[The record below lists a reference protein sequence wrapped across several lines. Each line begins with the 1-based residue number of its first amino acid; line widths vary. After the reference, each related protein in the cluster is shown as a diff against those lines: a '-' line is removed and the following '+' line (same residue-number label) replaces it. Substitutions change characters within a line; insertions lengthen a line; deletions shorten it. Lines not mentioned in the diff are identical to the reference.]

1 MKIKISLILFFSI
14 IFVFVFLNYDLIS
27 KLKQLPSPIYGGDLY
42 YHLGMMYHILD
53 GGSIFENSQLLNETP
68 WAPFFYQLLIVI
80 IAKIFGISLII
91 ANLYSSL
98 FFMIISSLIIYFLS
112 KEIFKND
119 LISLLPVCLILSNF
133 PVFKYS
139 YFTEVVVMPL
149 FFYLLFKALKH
160 NNKKYYIF
168 AGISFGLIG
177 ISHVMAFFM
186 ACVFILLIFLYLFFF
201 GEFEKEKYFLK
212 ISKNAIALNF
222 SNLKN
227 NLINR
232 KYFFLLIIIGFLIS
246 QLYWFKPIFV
256 HHLSTENKISEYD
269 QTDFSSVNILEYT
282 MKSLQEIFVRS
293 DNIFY
298 LTVSIFS
305 ILGIFYIALKKKS
318 FEEKYLLL
326 ILSALIL
333 SRFHYLITFPLFGT
347 DFFSRL
353 MVSYIFTALQ
363 PFLFTFGIL
372 MIIEKFKISST
383 KILVIVVILTAIIS
397 IKVFDERIKS
407 DIWIKTGMQQLP
419 EYIYELSDWIRKNTD
434 VYDVFAST
442 NEISFMLNGISG
454 RKVLNSRRA
463 HSGMY
468 VNVDKRWADAAVL
481 FYGNNSEKISEIIK
495 KYKIKYLYWQAN
507 WVSLDFEIDENGNIK
522 NIFDPLLIK
531 YTKEY
536 EEYLSK
542 NGVKYIKVNFWLD
555 PANRN
560 PDVKRFDSLLVLPY
574 KIDDFDPFSP
584 ELKKHLKEI
593 KEFKY
598 NNITIGKIY
607 EVVA

>member
-1 MKIKISLILFFSI
+1 MKIKISIILFFSL
-14 IFVFVFLNYDLIS
+14 IFVFLFLNYDLIS
-27 KLKQLPSPIYGGDLY
+27 KFKQLPSPIYGGDLY

-53 GGSIFENSQLLNETP
+53 GGSIFENSQLLGETP
-68 WAPFFYQLLIVI
+68 WAPFFYQLIIVI
-80 IAKIFGISLII
+80 ISKIFGISLII

-98 FFMIISSLIIYFLS
+98 FFMIISSIIVYFLS
-112 KEIFKND
+112 KEFFKD
-119 LISLLPVCLILSNF
+119 DFISLIPVCLILSNF

-149 FFYLLFKALKH
+149 FFYLLYKALKT
-160 NNKKYYIF
+160 NKKRYYIL

-186 ACVFILLIFLYLFFF
+186 ACAFVFLTFFYLFFF
-201 GEFEKEKYFLK
+201 GEFEEGKYVVK
-212 ISKNAIALNF
+212 VSKKAFTINL

-227 NLINR
+227 NLINK
-232 KYFFLLIIIGFLIS
+232 KYFFITIIIGIAIS
-246 QLYWFKPIFV
+246 QLYWFKPIFI
-256 HHLSTENKISEYD
+256 HHLSTVNKISEYD
-269 QTDFSSVNILEYT
+269 QTDFSSVNIIEYT
-282 MKSLQEIFVRS
+282 IKSLYEIFVRS

-298 LTVSIFS
+298 LILSIFS
-305 ILGIFYIALKKKS
+305 ILGIFYLIVKNKG
-318 FEEKYLLL
+318 FEEKYILI
-326 ILSALIL
+326 ILSALLL

-353 MVSYIFTALQ
+353 MVSYIFITLQ
-363 PFLFTFGIL
+363 PLLFTFGIL
-372 MIIEKFKISST
+372 MIFEKLKINST
-383 KILVIVVILTAIIS
+383 KFFVFVVIFSAILS
-397 IKVFDERIKS
+397 IKIFDERINS
-407 DIWIKTGMQQLP
+407 DIWIKTGMQPLP
-419 EYIYELSDWIRKNTD
+419 EYIYELSNWIRENTK
-434 VYDVFAST
+434 VNDVFAST

-468 VNVDKRWADAAVL
+468 VDVDKRWVDAAVL

-495 KYKIKYLYWQAN
+495 KYNIKYLYWQAN
-507 WVSLDFEIDENGNIK
+507 WVSLDFDIDENGNIV
-522 NIFDPLLIK
+522 NIFDPLLIRYK
-531 YTKEY
+531 KEY

-542 NGVKYIKVNFWLD
+542 NGVKYLKINFWLD

-560 PDVKRFDSLLVLPY
+560 PDVKKFDALLVLPY

-584 ELKKHLKEI
+584 EFKKHLKEI
-593 KEFKY
+593 KDFKY

>member
-1 MKIKISLILFFSI
+1 MEKKISLILFLLI
-14 IFVFVFLNYDLIS
+14 IFVFLFLNYGLIS
-27 KLKQLPSPIYGGDLY
+27 KFKQLPSPIYGGDLY
-42 YHLGMMYHILD
+42 YHLGMMYHIFD

-80 IAKIFGISLII
+80 ISKIFGISLMI

-98 FFMIISSLIIYFLS
+98 FFMIISSVIVYFLS
-112 KEIFKND
+112 KEFFKD
-119 LISLLPVCLILSNF
+119 DFISLIPVCLILSNF

-160 NNKKYYIF
+160 NSKKYYIL

-177 ISHVMAFFM
+177 ISHVMAFMM
-186 ACVFILLIFLYLFFF
+186 ACVFVFITFFYLFFF
-201 GEFEKEKYFLK
+201 GEFEEGKH
-212 ISKNAIALNF
+212 AIKVSRKSFIINL
-222 SNLKN
+222 SNLIT

-232 KYFFLLIIIGFLIS
+232 RYFFITIIIGLIIS
-246 QLYWFKPIFV
+246 QLYWFKPIFF
-256 HHLSTENKISEYD
+256 HRLSTANKISEYD
-269 QTDFSSVNILEYT
+269 QTDFSSVNIFEYT
-282 MKSLQEIFVRS
+282 IKSLYEIFVRS

-298 LTVSIFS
+298 LILSIFS
-305 ILGIFYIALKKKS
+305 LLGLFYLILKKKS
-318 FEEKYLLL
+318 FEEKYILL
-326 ILSALIL
+326 ILSALLL
-333 SRFHYLITFPLFGT
+333 SRFHYLITFPILGT

-353 MVSYIFTALQ
+353 MVSYIFTTLQ
-363 PFLFTFGIL
+363 PLLFTFGII
-372 MIIEKFKISST
+372 MIFEKLKINSR
-383 KILVIVVILTAIIS
+383 KFFVFAVIAVVIIS
-397 IKVFDERIKS
+397 IKIYEERINS
-407 DIWIKTGMQQLP
+407 DVWIKTGMQPLP
-419 EYIYELSDWIRKNTD
+419 EYIYELSEWIRKNTK
-434 VYDVFAST
+434 VNDVFAST

-468 VNVDKRWADAAVL
+468 VDVDKRWADAAVL

-495 KYKIKYLYWQAN
+495 KYNIKYLYWQAN
-507 WVSLDFEIDENGNIK
+507 WVSLDFEIENGNIV

-531 YTKEY
+531 DIKEY

-542 NGVKYIKVNFWLD
+542 NGVKYIKINFWLD

-560 PDVKRFDSLLVLPY
+560 SDVKKFDTLLVLPY

-584 ELKKHLKEI
+584 EFKKHLKEI
-593 KEFKY
+593 KDFRH